1 MLGTDLEPLVYR
13 LMQRGD
19 DPTLGPSGIAQ
30 LRGLSDEELMER
42 TVRDDHEAFRA
53 LVERYKSRVVNLVA
67 RFISDRD
74 RAEEISQEVFLRV
87 FVHRARYRPG
97 GKFSTWLF
105 TIAVNLAKNEIR
117 YRVRHKREFSI
128 DAAPEGQ
135 ASVVHT
141 LRDQAE
147 LADESVVREELEG
160 VVGEAIGRLPPKYRA
175 ALVLRDIEGL
185 SYEEV
190 GNILNIPGG
199 TVRSRINRARLM
211 LKEKLEPYMLRLE
224 KR

>member
-1 MLGTDLEPLVYR
+1 
-13 LMQRGD
+13 
-19 DPTLGPSGIAQ
+19 
-30 LRGLSDEELMER
+30 
-42 TVRDDHEAFRA
+42 
-53 LVERYKSRVVNLVA
+53 
-67 RFISDRD
+67 
-74 RAEEISQEVFLRV
+74 
-87 FVHRARYRPG
+87 
-97 GKFSTWLF
+97 
-105 TIAVNLAKNEIR
+105 
-117 YRVRHKREFSI
+117 
-128 DAAPEGQ
+128 
-135 ASVVHT
+135 VVHT